1 MRVGRASKGMCC
13 VAVLLLVGCGP
24 DWEDVPA
31 PVPTVTPDDPEPVTA
46 LPVALQTVANRV
58 MLPSSASAFAL
69 DLDGNGV
76 PDNQFGKMLAFLEAA
91 YPGLN
96 LQGELDRLVDEGK
109 LLVLQELRA
118 RSLSDDPQIETSMF
132 FGNDPDGD
140 PGNNFS
146 GAAVLAPAG
155 SESSSV
161 AGHIHAGH
169 LATEPGDLVIPI
181 PLGRSFVAVKV
192 TRGRLQAEVA
202 PSGMASGVVAGAVSF
217 PDVQG
222 RVLPVLAAELN
233 AHFTNPSISAKGKNI
248 LSQLFDLNGSGTI
261 TADELAACPASKL
274 LLGSADVDTDGD
286 GKPDAISIGLGF
298 TAVPTTILRPGPL

>member
-1 MRVGRASKGMCC
+1 MRAGRASKGMCC
-13 VAVLLLVGCGP
+13 VAVLLLAGCGP
-24 DWEDVPA
+24 AWEDA
-31 PVPTVTPDDPEPVTA
+31 PPPLPVAPPDPEPMAA
-46 LPVALQTVANRV
+46 LPVALQTVTNKV

-76 PDNQFGKMLAFLEAA
+76 PDNQFGKMLAFLQAA
-91 YPGLN
+91 YPGLD

-118 RSLSDDPQIETSMF
+118 RSLSNDPAIETSVF
-132 FGNDPDGD
+132 FGHDPDGN

-161 AGHIHAGH
+161 AGHIHGGH
-169 LATEPGDLVIPI
+169 MATEPGDLVIPI

-192 TRGRLQAEVA
+192 TRGRIQAEVD

-233 AHFTNPSISAKGKNI
+233 AHFTNPSISAKGKAI

-261 TADELAACPASKL
+261 TPDELSACPAADL

-286 GKPDAISIGLGF
+286 GKPDAISVGLGF
-298 TAVPTTILRPGPL
+298 TAVPTTILRTSPE